1 MLSPATGVTV
11 NEVPVP
17 PGSGVVEPGAEFEQV
32 STAVYWLMLETEPVA
47 IASVRV

>member
-1 MLSPATGVTV
+1 MLSPVWGVTV

-17 PGSGVVEPGAEFEQV
+17 PGSGVVAPGAELVQL
-32 STAVYWLMLETEPVA
+32 STAVYIPIVETEPGA